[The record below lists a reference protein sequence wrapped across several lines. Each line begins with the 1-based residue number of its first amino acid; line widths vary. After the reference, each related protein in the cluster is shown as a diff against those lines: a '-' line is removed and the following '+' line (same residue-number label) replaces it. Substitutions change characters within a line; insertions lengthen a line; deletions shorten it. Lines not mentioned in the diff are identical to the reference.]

1 MKSRIIAISL
11 LAVISLM
18 LVACVNVDAKDL
30 PSESSEKIQADTM
43 VYTGRMIVGKSSYLI
58 VDESNS
64 PISMSVD
71 GSADEFFAGYSTGD
85 KIEVLSSPIAESY
98 PGQAFIYKV
107 KLVEKGSINDIS
119 SEVITDLKNLGWIN

>member
-1 MKSRIIAISL
+1 M
-11 LAVISLM
+11 VISLT
-18 LVACVNVDAKDL
+18 LVACVDVNAKDL
-30 PSESSEKIQADTM
+30 PSEGSEEIQADTM
-43 VYTGRMIVGKSSYLI
+43 AYTGRMIVGKSSYLI
-58 VDESNS
+58 VDENNS

-107 KLVEKGSINDIS
+107 KLVEKGNINDIS
-119 SEVITDLKNLGWIN
+119 SEIITDLKNLGWIN

>member
-1 MKSRIIAISL
+1 MKSRIIAILL
-11 LAVISLM
+11 LAVISLT
-18 LVACVNVDAKDL
+18 LVACVDVNAKDL
-30 PSESSEKIQADTM
+30 PLERSEEIQADTM
-43 VYTGRMIVGKSSYLI
+43 AYTGRMIVGKSSYLI
-58 VDESNS
+58 VDENNS

-107 KLVEKGSINDIS
+107 KLVEKGNINDIS
-119 SEVITDLKNLGWIN
+119 SEIITDLKNLGWIN

>member
-1 MKSRIIAISL
+1 MKSRIIEIL
-11 LAVISLM
+11 LLVVISLT
-18 LVACVNVDAKDL
+18 LVACVDVNAKDL
-30 PSESSEKIQADTM
+30 PSEGSEEIQADTM
-43 VYTGRMIVGKSSYLI
+43 AYTGRMIVGKSSYLI

-107 KLVEKGSINDIS
+107 KLVEKGNINDIS
-119 SEVITDLKNLGWIN
+119 SEIITDLKNLGWIN